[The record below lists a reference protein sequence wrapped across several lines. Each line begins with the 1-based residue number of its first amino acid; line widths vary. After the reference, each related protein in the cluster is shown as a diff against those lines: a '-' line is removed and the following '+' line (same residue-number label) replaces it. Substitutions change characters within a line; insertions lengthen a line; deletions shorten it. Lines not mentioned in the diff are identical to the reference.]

1 MKKIVAK
8 NFIIYALPSVVSRF
22 VPFITLPIT
31 TNYLNLPEFGYIA
44 IFELCLLPFQV
55 IISFGPG
62 YVINSNWFQINEEQ
76 RKKLIFSLLV
86 LSVFL
91 CLLGIIVIGS
101 LSNLIFPLFSGSD
114 WHRIQS
120 LLPYLYIYAFALI
133 PGTIFTSWV
142 VIEQKAILSTLVKSL
157 HIIMS
162 ASAIIIAAKFTQ
174 DYEYIIIA
182 NVLVNLF
189 IALIQFVFLLLSS
202 RVSFEKDIFVNI
214 YKVCSPIYIRS
225 FFNIFRT
232 QFDKVI
238 VSGLYGASQF
248 ALYHFSGK
256 INNLV
261 NEAGEHYQNAYD
273 PFIYKGLSEKNLEV
287 KNLRLIF
294 FSWSYFII
302 TVMSIFIIWGEL
314 LIDVITNG
322 VFTGSYS
329 LVILYTCVIVVSLP
343 FMGNGQVIIFYKK
356 TKYLLYIT
364 IIQAALIGISSV
376 ILIPKYGPPAG
387 IFSFWLGTIIYML
400 LYFYKKRQL
409 HKEYFIE
416 NIIWFYVVLHH
427 IIVILIY
434 FNITK
439 YTLLLLSIS
448 NIVMFL
454 HFIIINKLLLKKI
467 FLKLRVKLISV
478 HAK

>member
-8 NFIIYALPSVVSRF
+8 NFIIYALPSVIARF
-22 VPFITLPIT
+22 IPFITLPIT
-31 TNYLNLPEFGYIA
+31 TSYLSLPEFGYIA
-44 IFELCLLPFQV
+44 IFELCIIPFQA

-62 YVINSNWFQINEEQ
+62 YVINSNWFQLNEEQ

-86 LSVFL
+86 LSVSL
-91 CLLGIIVIGS
+91 SLLGIIVIGS
-101 LSNLIFPLFSGSD
+101 ISNLIFPLFSGSD

-120 LLPYLYIYAFALI
+120 LLPYLYIYAFALV

-142 VIEQKAILSTLVKSL
+142 VIEQKAILSTIVKSL
-157 HIIMS
+157 HIIMG
-162 ASAIIIAAKFTQ
+162 ASAIIIAAILTQ
-174 DYEYIIIA
+174 DYEYLIIA
-182 NVLVNLF
+182 NVLVIVF
-189 IALIQFVFLLLSS
+189 IALIQFVLLWLSS
-202 RVSFEKDIFVNI
+202 RVSFEKDIFLNI

-225 FFNIFRT
+225 FFNTFRT
-232 QFDKVI
+232 QFDKVM
-238 VSGLYGASQF
+238 VSGLFGASQF
-248 ALYHFSGK
+248 ALFNFSAK
-256 INNLV
+256 INNLL
-261 NEAGEHYQNAYD
+261 NETSEHYQNAYD
-273 PFIYKGLSEKNLEV
+273 PFIYRGLSEKNLDV

-294 FSWSYFII
+294 FSWSLLVII
-302 TVMSIFIIWGEL
+302 GTSIIIIWGEL
-314 LIDVITNG
+314 IIDVFTNG
-322 VFTGSYS
+322 VFTDSYS

-364 IIQAALIGISSV
+364 IIQASLIGILSV
-376 ILIPKYGPPAG
+376 ILIPKYGAAAA
-387 IFSFWLGTIIYML
+387 IFSFWLGTLIYML
-400 LYFYKKRQL
+400 MYFYKKRQL

-439 YTLLLLSIS
+439 YTLLLLSIL